1 MNINH
6 TYFITQSTVKS
17 AFSLSEEKI
26 DGKLR
31 SRSLQKNNNKPFAKD
46 LCIFTFCQ
54 LLISLSKHNDHN
66 QK

>member
-6 TYFITQSTVKS
+6 TYFITQSAVRS

-31 SRSLQKNNNKPFAKD
+31 SRSLQKNNNIPFAKM
-46 LCIFTFCQ
+46 FMNNTYAF
-54 LLISLSKHNDHN
+54 LLFVNC
-66 QK
+66 